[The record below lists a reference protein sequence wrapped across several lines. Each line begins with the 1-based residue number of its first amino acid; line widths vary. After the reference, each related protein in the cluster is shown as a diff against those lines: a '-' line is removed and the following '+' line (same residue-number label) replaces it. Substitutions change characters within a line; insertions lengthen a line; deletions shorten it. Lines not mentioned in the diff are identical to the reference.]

1 MRSREAPSEWGQ
13 FVFTQEYVALFPELL
28 LLGMDDSDDDDDA
41 TSCGALEG
49 ESPTTETVHLRR
61 LANIDV
67 FKDSGNGNA
76 RGSRIGRKCN
86 LCKKFLLFM

>member
-1 MRSREAPSEWGQ
+1 MGAVCVHSRVRGIVPRITLVG
-13 FVFTQEYVALFPELL
+13 
-28 LLGMDDSDDDDDA
+28 DDSDDDDA

-49 ESPTTETVHLRR
+49 ESLTTETVHLRR

>member
-1 MRSREAPSEWGQ
+1 MGAVCVHSRVRGI
-13 FVFTQEYVALFPELL
+13 VHRITLV
-28 LLGMDDSDDDDDA
+28 GDDSDDDDDA